1 MTRPPAQE
9 PLQLRRSLDN
19 IPTSLIREVAHA
31 GMSREGVIPLWF
43 GEPTV
48 PTPGFICD
56 AACRALAD
64 GDTFYQANRGLPA
77 LQSALRQY
85 TNELYDTSIE
95 DDHVTVTASGMN
107 AVMLAMQCLIDPGDE
122 VVTTAP
128 LWPNLPAVP
137 EILGG
142 VVRTVPLDATRNGWQ
157 LDLDRLIDRCDER
170 SKVILINSP
179 NNPTGWMMERQQ
191 MLDLLAFARSKGLWI
206 ISDEVYARIVYDR
219 PAAPSFLE
227 VAEPDDPLIVV
238 NSFSKTWAMT
248 GWRLGWIIAPVML
261 GRTLEKLTEFNIAG
275 PPGFVQRAGI
285 EAVGHGEPF
294 VAQTVA
300 HYREARE
307 MVTKSLRDTPGV
319 HLSEPAA
326 AFYTFFKVDG
336 MDSSLRFASNLL
348 EKTGVGLAPGAGFG
362 TAYDNYLR
370 LCFAAETPFLEK
382 ALDRLGDFLQRQYI
396 NDR

>member
-1 MTRPPAQE
+1 MTRSPSSTPP
-9 PLQLRRSLDN
+9 QLRSSLDH

-31 GMSREGVIPLWF
+31 GMGRHGVIPLWF

-48 PTPGFICD
+48 PTPAFICD

-77 LQSALRQY
+77 LQSVLRDY
-85 TNELYDTSIE
+85 TNTLYGTSIS

-137 EILGG
+137 EILNG
-142 VVRTVPLDATRNGWQ
+142 VVRTVPLIADMNGWR
-157 LDLDRLIDRCDER
+157 LDLDQLIDSCGQRTR
-170 SKVILINSP
+170 AILINSP
-179 NNPTGWMMERQQ
+179 NNPTGWTMDHQQ
-191 MLDLLAFARSKGLWI
+191 MRSLLAFARDRGLWI
-206 ISDEVYARIVYDR
+206 ISDEVYARIVFDR

-238 NSFSKTWAMT
+238 NSFSKSWAMT
-248 GWRLGWIIAPVML
+248 GWRLGWIIAPSML

-275 PPGFVQRAGI
+275 PPGFVQRAGM
-285 EAVGHGEPF
+285 EAVRHGEPF
-294 VAQTVA
+294 LAETVE
-300 HYREARE
+300 HYRKARKL
-307 MVTKSLRDTPGV
+307 VTEGLDAMPRV
-319 HLSEPAA
+319 HLPLPEA

-336 MDSSLRFASNLL
+336 MASSLAFARSLL

-362 TAYDNYLR
+362 GAYDDHLR
-370 LCFAAETPFLEK
+370 LCFASSTPLLEQ
-382 ALDRLGDFLQRQYI
+382 ALDRLDQFLHSQEA
-396 NDR
+396 